1 VVEEIVSVEISV
13 VDSSVEIEVD
23 SVEDVVQ
30 SSLGEVSYELLDVGS
45 KDVEMEDI
53 KSEVVLNGVVSVVPT
68 SEDSVLGSV

>member
-1 VVEEIVSVEISV
+1 MVEELVSVKISV
-13 VDSSVEIEVD
+13 VDSSVETDVD

-53 KSEVVLNGVVSVVPT
+53 KSEVVLNGVVSVVST